1 MQLVYGSANDPPFAF
16 CANPI
21 TKDYRPPIG
30 FVKLEAPSC
39 PEFQTR
45 TFPEQDR
52 EVSPSLR
59 HEARWVA
66 RAITFITLLT
76 LISIVLAKA
85 GDFVEQLAGFAVKC
99 RSAAEE
105 VWTKKPSTSEKA
117 VAASVDAR
125 QAPGPREK

>member
-1 MQLVYGSANDPPFAF
+1 
-16 CANPI
+16 
-21 TKDYRPPIG
+21 
-30 FVKLEAPSC
+30 
-39 PEFQTR
+39 
-45 TFPEQDR
+45 
-52 EVSPSLR
+52 
-59 HEARWVA
+59 VA